1 MDPTTRE
8 PSDYEKDRLSAM
20 TKYSDSVYQLE
31 SLRGNGE
38 FYTNVMN
45 LFLILIVLVL
55 LYNIGFF
62 TPFLLY
68 LSLFLV
74 SAFGVIYIVGMVH
87 FNNYFRNRT
96 VYHEQHF
103 NA

>member
-1 MDPTTRE
+1 MDSIIQE

-20 TKYSDSVYQLE
+20 AKYSDSVYQLE
-31 SLRGNGE
+31 TLRANGQ

-55 LYNIGFF
+55 LYNLGLF
-62 TPFLLY
+62 TPFYLY
-68 LSLFLV
+68 LALFLV
-74 SAFGVIYIVGMVH
+74 SSFGVIYIIGMVH
-87 FNNYFRNRT
+87 FNKYYRDRS
-96 VYHEQHF
+96 VYHEQRF